1 MTIDFRT
8 IRLQEDRTR
17 GLHIN
22 ERCTSA
28 LGSTVTDAI
37 KDLEGTEIILKSRYL
52 QTPQMSTTHRTVL
65 LSLLLKLREGI
76 RYIFNMFSS
85 FKKETYLIGIL
96 LHTHDDG
103 FMILQIN
110 THGILDILLDEPA
123 EPSAY
128 IKYLAK
134 LKKALLQIE
143 SFPMVKL
150 TMMASHTNN
159 ISVLF
164 LGALLGLEGLYYDQE
179 NFCVT
184 SIVQYYDDAAT
195 VQQNQASSQDTGT
208 LGVTLKGMSMQQTIT
223 VSKSFRLLVL
233 RGPFIKP
240 YYSIKM
246 AVDVIHKLV
255 EKFEASVVLL
265 TGPLLL
271 EYPSDPTDYNSKE
284 PHSLAQQYLLTFLL
298 ALHISM
304 LENRCHAILITDCN
318 CLLAPDSYYPTLP
331 HSTMLPDITSLY
343 KTISFGGDPLCF
355 SICGVNL
362 AYFSSALLGFQFIE
376 SSYLSRHKE
385 ALPSS
390 PQPSHSKPS
399 ASSPRSPECP
409 FVSSLPTTSQS
420 SPFKRVTVPDLP
432 SHNLPNGPPI
442 LSKVPPTPTRSDET
456 TDTPRTILPNENLLG
471 LCDSLI
477 EGRILAQS
485 TDAGILVGLEQK
497 RLLYYIN
504 ASLELQTSIPEFPSS
519 RPLLHSRTPNAWLN
533 PETDIVITT
542 LPAFSS
548 PLLVTIYG
556 KPRIIVPLLER
567 DGQGAVITLR
577 QGNGTIDNLAHCE
590 TYSFAINFAE

>member
-17 GLHIN
+17 GLRIN
-22 ERCTSA
+22 ELCTSA
-28 LGSTVTDAI
+28 LGSIVTDAI
-37 KDLEGTEIILKSRYL
+37 EDVENTEIILKSRYL
-52 QTPQMSTTHRTVL
+52 QTPQMSTTYHTVF
-65 LSLLLKLREGI
+65 LSLLLKLRKGI

-85 FKKETYLIGIL
+85 FRKETYLIGIL
-96 LHTHDDG
+96 LHTYDDS

-128 IKYLAK
+128 AKYLAK
-134 LKKALLQIE
+134 LQNALLQIE

-184 SIVQYYDDAAT
+184 SIVQYYSDAAII
-195 VQQNQASSQDTGT
+195 QQNQVSSQDTGP
-208 LGVTLKGMSMQQTIT
+208 LRVVMKEMNIQQTVA

-240 YYSIKM
+240 RYSVKV

-271 EYPSDPTDYNSKE
+271 EYPPDPTDYDNKE

-298 ALHISM
+298 ALHVSM
-304 LENRCHAILITDCN
+304 LENRCHAILATDCN
-318 CLLAPDSYYPTLP
+318 CLLAPDSYYPTMPHNTALP
-331 HSTMLPDITSLY
+331 NNNSLY

-376 SSYLSRHKE
+376 SSYLSRHRE
-385 ALPSS
+385 ASLSS
-390 PQPSHSKPS
+390 PQPSHNKPTVS
-399 ASSPRSPECP
+399 NPRSPECP
-409 FVSSLPTTSQS
+409 FVSSLPATSQS
-420 SPFKRVTVPDLP
+420 SPFKRLTAPDSPSHDLP
-432 SHNLPNGPPI
+432 SSLPV
-442 LSKVPPTPTRSDET
+442 LSKAPPTPTRSDEIA
-456 TDTPRTILPNENLLG
+456 DMPRVILPNENLLG
-471 LCDSLI
+471 LCDSLV

-485 TDAGILVGLEQK
+485 TDTGILKGLEQK

-533 PETDIVITT
+533 PETDIIITT
-542 LPAFSS
+542 LPAFSP
-548 PLLVTIYG
+548 PLLATIYG
-556 KPRIIVPLLER
+556 KPRVIVPLLEK

-577 QGNGTIDNLAHCE
+577 QGYGTIDNLAHCE
-590 TYSFAINFAE
+590 TYNFTINFAE